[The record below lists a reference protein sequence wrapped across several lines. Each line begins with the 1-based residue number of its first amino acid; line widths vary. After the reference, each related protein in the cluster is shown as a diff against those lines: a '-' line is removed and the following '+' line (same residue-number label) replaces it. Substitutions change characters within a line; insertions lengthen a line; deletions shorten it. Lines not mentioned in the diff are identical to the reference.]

1 MCLCFYYFCRRFYGE
16 RFFGIL
22 RGNQVQILNSTRC
35 CKFHNAIDIKS
46 LSVSRWEGVYERNKS
61 EDLPYNHCTKASGGR
76 LCKRRFLGF
85 RLSIFSVAQLRNN
98 YQINNNKLKL
108 KEL

>member
-1 MCLCFYYFCRRFYGE
+1 MYPCFYYFCRRFYGE

-35 CKFHNAIDIKS
+35 CKFHEAIDLMS
-46 LSVSRWEGVYERNKS
+46 LSFIRWEGVYGRNES
-61 EDLPYNHCTKASGGR
+61 EDLPYHHCKTASGGR